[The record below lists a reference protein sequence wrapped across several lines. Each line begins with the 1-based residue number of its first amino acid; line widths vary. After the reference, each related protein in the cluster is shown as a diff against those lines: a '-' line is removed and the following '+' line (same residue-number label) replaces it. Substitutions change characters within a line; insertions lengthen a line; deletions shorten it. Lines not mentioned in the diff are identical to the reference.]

1 MASREVNRE
10 GTPAD
15 NPEIQ
20 PPPVLDSLTFEEA
33 FSLLNRTAEDLE
45 AGGLSLT
52 EATARFEQ
60 GMKLV
65 ERCNRLLN
73 TAEVKITQLKDSY
86 RDGVSGPAPAVFPA
100 DPVFDE
106 EPEEP
111 DWEE

>member
-1 MASREVNRE
+1 MAAREVNPE
-10 GTPAD
+10 GTPIG
-15 NPEIQ
+15 NTETQ

-33 FSLLNRTAEDLE
+33 FSLLNRTAEELE

-86 RDGVSGPAPAVFPA
+86 RDGVSGPAPAA
-100 DPVFDE
+100 FDE